1 MEDRRWHS
9 SERQH
14 RPRLGDHYF
23 GNVISGDTGGYNAWA
38 IEDNTGDGGQFHGYS
53 RNMNVDENVKAFAD
67 GWVTSTR
74 AKMVSGTQV
83 R

>member
-1 MEDRRWHS
+1 
-9 SERQH
+9 
-14 RPRLGDHYF
+14 
-23 GNVISGDTGGYNAWA
+23 
-38 IEDNTGDGGQFHGYS
+38 
-53 RNMNVDENVKAFAD
+53 MNVDENVKAFAD